1 MCVLVCTWVAERWW
15 LTTDV
20 CGAVPVPVPC
30 AASDEVKRKAALVH
44 MGLALA
50 DVVCLPMAVA
60 TLATGWRARS
70 LLADLRDAR
79 AVLNAAGGT
88 FPWAPVRAAFM
99 PHRAV
104 ATQFLLLLRDLPYL
118 ALVAVTCVLVPW
130 RARRLIAQLR
140 ATDAFADRVAAAV
153 RTLVQV
159 LDVPAAVVFV
169 ALCGTWRAPA
179 MVAYARA
186 HLWAPRHPDGE
197 VEVTYRM
204 PLYQYVSQQVVQL
217 ALDLPFA
224 ALSPLLLWRAPSVFR
239 AVFPAT
245 IVGDGPLLLHGAQC
259 VAECPRERTRT
270 GQGTL
275 DRHGIRLRLR
285 GTVPAAVAN
294 LKFRQLYLSITGDE
308 FWRAAEAA
316 APAAV
321 IRLARAT
328 MHPLG
333 LCPSIAAATDFTN
346 LGGAGGDRAVDATLE
361 FGTGARGGAKVS
373 HATLRKLL
381 AALTRTARG
390 DTVLELRVDFTAGGR
405 LTGRTQGHLCT
416 IRASARSLLNC
427 IDDGNDVHY
436 HVVAAP
442 PRQGVTNIGAA
453 DAADGAGAGAD
464 AGAGAGAGAGATTLS
479 AWGVRLLILRKA
491 AMVVADVACGALA
504 AATFVLPWRGWILLQ
519 QLAAGSSG
527 FHLAVLGNLKR
538 ALLPNL
544 LLEPLAV
551 LTCCATPW
559 RGVKLVR
566 ALFTRDDQ
574 AEERAVRTRRLL
586 RVVGGGITD
595 IIILSLAG
603 FVVATGVRAPALVAG
618 LVRVAR
624 GGAPPLRDPIVQWVS
639 RLLQRLQGRAPRP
652 VDAADR
658 LRAGR
663 RRYRALVPWDASGER
678 DPVRPEEYRHVR
690 MKQRLG
696 MVVIHQA
703 GMLVLDALQALEV
716 RTVNCVCIVCLCL
729 CLCLCACVRACVRC
743 VVYVRLPPSS
753 LPSTWHRYRHHH
765 AHVPTGR
772 LRRVDAG
779 SRPPR
784 REASLLCPPLL
795 LAPGCTTTT
804 RQR

>member
-1 MCVLVCTWVAERWW
+1 MKLQ
-15 LTTDV
+15 
-20 CGAVPVPVPC
+20 G
-30 AASDEVKRKAALVH
+30 
-44 MGLALA
+44 
-50 DVVCLPMAVA
+50 
-60 TLATGWRARS
+60 
-70 LLADLRDAR
+70 
-79 AVLNAAGGT
+79 
-88 FPWAPVRAAFM
+88 
-99 PHRAV
+99 
-104 ATQFLLLLRDLPYL
+104 
-118 ALVAVTCVLVPW
+118 
-130 RARRLIAQLR
+130 
-140 ATDAFADRVAAAV
+140 
-153 RTLVQV
+153 
-159 LDVPAAVVFV
+159 
-169 ALCGTWRAPA
+169 
-179 MVAYARA
+179 
-186 HLWAPRHPDGE
+186 
-197 VEVTYRM
+197 VE
-204 PLYQYVSQQVVQL
+204 
-217 ALDLPFA
+217 
-224 ALSPLLLWRAPSVFR
+224 
-239 AVFPAT
+239 
-245 IVGDGPLLLHGAQC
+245 G
-259 VAECPRERTRT
+259 
-270 GQGTL
+270 
-275 DRHGIRLRLR
+275 
-285 GTVPAAVAN
+285 
-294 LKFRQLYLSITGDE
+294 K
-308 FWRAAEAA
+308 
-316 APAAV
+316 
-321 IRLARAT
+321 
-328 MHPLG
+328 
-333 LCPSIAAATDFTN
+333 
-346 LGGAGGDRAVDATLE
+346 
-361 FGTGARGGAKVS
+361 RGG
-373 HATLRKLL
+373 R
-381 AALTRTARG
+381 
-390 DTVLELRVDFTAGGR
+390 LRVDFTAGGR

-427 IDDGNDVHY
+427 IDDGNDVYY

-442 PRQGVTNIGAA
+442 PRQGVTNIGA
-453 DAADGAGAGAD
+453 AGAD

-716 RTVNCVCIVCLCL
+716 GFVVLTL
-729 CLCLCACVRACVRC
+729 VRV
-743 VVYVRLPPSS
+743 P
-753 LPSTWHRYRHHH
+753 H
-765 AHVPTGR
+765 AVKR
-772 LRRVDAG
+772 AFFALRFSWRQAAQRRRANAEHARAARARQADAAANP
-779 SRPPR
+779 RPP
-784 REASLLCPPLL
+784 PPHSRANFGAL
-795 LAPGCTTTT
+795 PWDTTT
-804 RQR
+804 RIPACLDAKDLASASAVNRNWHANSQRDALR